1 MLRSPRLGRP
11 VVGIVWFVL
20 VMVPTL
26 MFVRAAPPATASAN
40 RSAAPHGLSAQDWSA
55 LQAAMPDD
63 LGQEAYLKTATNNT
77 GDNFGW
83 SVAVSGNTVVVGV
96 LGEDSGATGVNGDQ
110 SGSTASDAGAA
121 YVFVHDGT
129 TWTQQAYLKASNTG
143 ANDSFGWS
151 VAIAD
156 DTVVVGAYGE
166 DSGATGV
173 NGNQSDNTAPNAG
186 AAYVFVRD
194 GTTWSQQAY
203 LKASNT
209 DAYDNFGLSV
219 AIAGDTVVVG
229 ANGED
234 SGATGVNGNQ
244 SDNASDGPGAAYVFV
259 RDGATWSQQAYLKA
273 SNTDARDF
281 FGRTVAVWGDT
292 VAVGAYAE
300 DSRATGVNGD
310 QSDNSAAYA
319 GAVYVFVRDGTAWA
333 QQAYLKASNTN
344 ANDSFGESV
353 AVWRNTVVVGASGED
368 SGATGVNGNQ
378 SDNTASDAGAAYVF
392 VRDGASWSQQA
403 YLKAS
408 NTDPLDVFG
417 ASVAVSGNTIVVG
430 ANWEDSAAT
439 GVDGD
444 GSDNTASDAGAAY
457 VFERDDTAWSQEAYL
472 KASNTDAGDQFG
484 TSVAVSG
491 DTVVVGARL
500 EDSAATG
507 VNGDA
512 SNNSTENAG
521 AAYVFAPPPPEPTK
535 TPTTRPTNTP
545 TPTETATSTPTDTA
559 TSTPTE
565 VPPTPTDTATSTPTE
580 VPPTPTDTATSTPT
594 NTPTTRRRVR
604 RPRCRRHADRYC
616 DQHADRGAADT
627 DRYGD
632 QHADR
637 VRRRALRPRCRRHR
651 PIRRPARRRILRPTT
666 ATSTPTET
674 ATNTPTEAATS
685 TSTSIPTSTATSTPT
700 NTATDTPTETATSTA
715 TNTATSAPT
724 MTATNSPTQTATS
737 TPTDAATST
746 ATTAATSTSTS
757 IPTSTPTTAATSTPT
772 DIPTSTPTDSDEYSD
787 QCCDEHAVKYSD
799 EYCDQH
805 VDKYSDEYCD
815 QHVDKYSDG
824 YPDEH
829 GNEYADQYGD
839 EHADR
844 YANARSNDYPD
855 QYGDRDA
862 STDHNADDQTR
873 HVPHLLAARAAAGR
887 RAGRGCRAVQRRA
900 HRGASGDAGRGVRD
914 AHRGCASGPS
924 GRWRVLPVQQHDPG
938 PTLACGRP
946 YRAEG

>member
-96 LGEDSGATGVNGDQ
+96 LGEDSGVTGVNGDQ

-491 DTVVVGARL
+491 DTVVVGARF

-565 VPPTPTDTATSTPTE
+565 VPPTPTDTATSTPTN
-580 VPPTPTDTATSTPT
+580 TPT
-594 NTPTTRRRVR
+594 NT
-604 RPRCRRHADRYC
+604 
-616 DQHADRGAADT
+616 
-627 DRYGD
+627 
-632 QHADR
+632 
-637 VRRRALRPRCRRHR
+637 
-651 PIRRPARRRILRPTT
+651 
-666 ATSTPTET
+666 ATNTPTEM

-757 IPTSTPTTAATSTPT
+757 IPTNTPTTAATSTSTGIPTSTPT
-772 DIPTSTPTDSDEYSD
+772 DIPTSTATS
-787 QCCDEHAVKYSD
+787 A
-799 EYCDQH
+799 
-805 VDKYSDEYCD
+805 
-815 QHVDKYSDG
+815 
-824 YPDEH
+824 
-829 GNEYADQYGD
+829 AT
-839 EHADR
+839 
-844 YANARSNDYPD
+844 
-855 QYGDRDA
+855 
-862 STDHNADDQTR
+862 STPQMPQRVLRPRLPPAHRQVFR
-873 HVPHLLAARAAAGR
+873 PVLR
-887 RAGRGCRAVQRRA
+887 RARRQVF
-900 HRGASGDAGRGVRD
+900 R
-914 AHRGCASGPS
+914 
-924 GRWRVLPVQQHDPG
+924 RVLRPARRQVFRRVLRPARRQVFRRLSRRTRQRLPRPV
-938 PTLACGRP
+938 R
-946 YRAEG
+946 